1 VIADSGKEVKFVSTD
16 AGLVISGYMKKQHT
30 EHTEWEWIGSNDN
43 VEDRVLLP
51 SFSRMNQS
59 AANRI
64 GHHSMEPGGVACCRA
79 AAGSKDEIQPAE
91 ILLE

>member
-1 VIADSGKEVKFVSTD
+1 MIMIMIMIMPRTS
-16 AGLVISGYMKKQHT
+16 
-30 EHTEWEWIGSNDN
+30 
-43 VEDRVLLP
+43 
-51 SFSRMNQS
+51 SFSQMNLS

-64 GHHSMEPGGVACCRA
+64 GHHSMEPGGVAYCRA

>member
-1 VIADSGKEVKFVSTD
+1 MIVDSGKEVEFVSTD

-30 EHTEWEWIGSNDN
+30 EHTEWKWIGRNDN
-43 VEDRVLLP
+43 DSVEDRVL
-51 SFSRMNQS
+51 SRMNQS

-64 GHHSMEPGGVACCRA
+64 GHHSMELGGVAYCRA